1 MFETLFF
8 GPGRSSELNYSEQ
21 PFTDIIALT
30 VELFHCK
37 ADYNMQSFDC
47 EINNLIERWRRR
59 ARRLK
64 IDIYAVYLAYKHP
77 RTPWP
82 AKALALFV
90 VDYAVSPID
99 LIPDFIRAL
108 GYVDDLLLLPLGIML
123 AVKLIP
129 PAVYDE
135 CKAKALR
142 TDFKDMPFKW
152 IGALAV
158 VIIWITG
165 GFFIVRQVLR
175 IFAI

>member
-1 MFETLFF
+1 
-8 GPGRSSELNYSEQ
+8 
-21 PFTDIIALT
+21 
-30 VELFHCK
+30 
-37 ADYNMQSFDC
+37 MQSFDC
-47 EINNLIERWRRR
+47 EINNLIERWRQR

-64 IDIYAVYLAYKHP
+64 IDIYAVYLAYKDP

-82 AKALALFV
+82 AKALALCTAA
-90 VDYAVSPID
+90 YAVSPID
-99 LIPDFIRAL
+99 LIPDFIPAL

-135 CKAKALR
+135 CKAKALQKN
-142 TDFKDMPFKW
+142 FKDIPFKW

-158 VIIWITG
+158 VIIWIAG
-165 GFFIVRQVLR
+165 GFFIVCQISR